1 MVTKAGRLRMAYDVN
16 GVSRERILQE
26 VSLESQ
32 EIAERLVT
40 EANQLADA
48 ELLAWYKWAQQFKMM
63 DEQRG
68 KDGYRSF
75 DHVGRILISLGQ
87 NPRAYLSVAIYVNED
102 MFADIVE
109 FNKRESALGWRITW
123 NYLEILAR
131 FGDPES
137 RRALLN
143 RCMEEKLN
151 VEQLRRIASEMT
163 KAIRS

>member
-1 MVTKAGRLRMAYDVN
+1 MVSKAERLRMTYAVN
-16 GVSRERILQE
+16 GVSREQILQE

-48 ELLAWYKWAQQFKMM
+48 ELLARYKWAQQLKMV

-68 KDGYRSF
+68 KYGYLSF
-75 DHVGRILISLGQ
+75 DQVGRILISLGQ
-87 NPRAYLSVAIYVNED
+87 NPRTYFTVAIYVSED

-123 NYLEILAR
+123 NHLEILSR
-131 FGDPES
+131 FSDLES
-137 RRALLN
+137 QRAILN

-151 VEQLRRIASEMT
+151 VEQLRDIASEMT
-163 KAIRS
+163 KSIRS

>member
-1 MVTKAGRLRMAYDVN
+1 MVSKAERLRMEYDVN
-16 GVSRERILQE
+16 GVSRERILEE

-48 ELLAWYKWAQQFKMM
+48 ELLARYKWAQQFRMF

-68 KDGYRSF
+68 KYGHLSF
-75 DHVGRILISLGQ
+75 DQVARILFSLGQ
-87 NPRAYLSVAIYVNED
+87 NPRAYLSVAIYVNDD

-123 NYLEILAR
+123 NHLEILAR

-151 VEQLRRIASEMT
+151 VEQLRGIASEMT
-163 KAIRS
+163 KSIRS